1 MGAGHSTDASVPGV
15 ATPAS
20 SLVPQAE
27 AQDYPAGVS
36 ALQLRFV
43 RGAVHLP
50 ELGLWLDAHERV
62 GPGES
67 VFVSHAHSDHTGR
80 HACVLFSAPTQKL
93 MRARVSGEREEIV
106 LPFGHRQFLGASID
120 GTAAHLTLLPAGHI
134 FGSAMSLVEAADES
148 LLYTG
153 DFKLRASLS
162 AELCQPH
169 RADVLIMETTFGRPS
184 YVFPPA
190 EEVIASMVKFC
201 RETLAVRKIPVL
213 LGYSLGKS
221 QEILSGLK
229 DAGLPVMLH
238 AQAATLTRIYESFGV
253 VFPEWRELDEASA
266 AGHVVI
272 APPGTPATALRSR
285 IADCRFAVLT
295 GWALESGA
303 RFRYRADAAFPL
315 SDHADFPDLV
325 EFVRRVNPRKVLT
338 LHGFAED
345 FATHLRGLGIDAQSL
360 DTRPQMELG
369 LSFELGHRL
378 QPNRD

>member
-1 MGAGHSTDASVPGV
+1 MSP
-15 ATPAS
+15 
-20 SLVPQAE
+20 LE
-27 AQDYPAGVS
+27 
-36 ALQLRFV
+36 LRFV
-43 RGAVHLP
+43 NGGVHLP
-50 ELGLWLDAHERV
+50 RLQLWLDAHERI

-80 HACVLFSAPTQKL
+80 HARVLFSAPTQHL
-93 MRARVSGEREEIV
+93 MRARVSGKREEFA
-106 LPFGHRQFLGASID
+106 LPFGQRFSLGALT
-120 GTAAHLTLLPAGHI
+120 GTASAGDAYLTLLPAGHI
-134 FGSAMSLVEAADES
+134 FGSAMSLLEAGGES

-169 RADVLIMETTFGRPS
+169 RADLLIMETTFGRPA
-184 YVFPPA
+184 YVFPPT
-190 EEVIASMVKFC
+190 EEVIARMLTFC
-201 RETLAVRKIPVL
+201 RDTLAQRKIPVL

-221 QEILSGLK
+221 QEILLGLK

-238 AQAATLTRIYESFGV
+238 AQAAKLTRIYESFGL
-253 VFPEWRELDEASA
+253 VFPAWRELDETAVT
-266 AGHVVI
+266 GHVVI
-272 APPGTPATALRSR
+272 APSGTPATALRHR
-285 IADCRFAVLT
+285 LADCRLAVLT

-338 LHGFAED
+338 VHGFAED
-345 FATHLRGLGIDAQSL
+345 FATHLRGLGIDAQPL

-369 LSFELGHRL
+369 LAFELGRRR
-378 QPNRD
+378 PGV

>member
-1 MGAGHSTDASVPGV
+1 M
-15 ATPAS
+15 
-20 SLVPQAE
+20 
-27 AQDYPAGVS
+27 S
-36 ALQLRFV
+36 ALRIRFV
-43 RGAVHLP
+43 NGGVHLP
-50 ELGLWLDAHERV
+50 ELRLWLDAHDRI

-80 HACVLFSAPTQKL
+80 HARVIFSAPTQKL

-106 LPFGHRQFLGASID
+106 LPFGRRHSLVAENDRAE
-120 GTAAHLTLLPAGHI
+120 AHLTLLPAGHI
-134 FGSAMSLVEAADES
+134 FGSAMSLVEAGGES

-153 DFKLRASLS
+153 DFKLRASQS
-162 AELCQPH
+162 AELCEPR

-190 EEVIASMVKFC
+190 EEVVANMLAFC
-201 RETLAVRKIPVL
+201 RETLAQRKIPVL

-221 QEILSGLK
+221 QEILGALK
-229 DAGLPVMLH
+229 GEGLPVMLH
-238 AQAATLTRIYESFGV
+238 SQAATLTRIYESFGIP
-253 VFPEWRELDEASA
+253 FPDWRELDEASA
-266 AGHVVI
+266 SGHVII
-272 APPGTPATALRSR
+272 APPGTPANTLRGRLTDCR
-285 IADCRFAVLT
+285 IAVVT

-345 FATHLRGLGIDAQSL
+345 FATHLRGLGIDAQPL
-360 DTRPQMELG
+360 ETRQQMELG
-369 LSFELGHRL
+369 LSFELGR
-378 QPNRD
+378 RA